1 MSSGN
6 FQFERKRS
14 YELRQRDITGT
25 YTVKTGTATYNGI
38 IDNPIQI
45 ADPAASFTLTVP
57 DGAYPGQ
64 TLFIGLTSNASSV
77 TVTVTASTGS
87 GGDSTMATAGMYMYL
102 VWVDSTTGWVS
113 VKESVTS

>member
-1 MSSGN
+1 VSAGN
-6 FQFERKRS
+6 FQVEKKRN
-14 YELRQRDITGT
+14 YELQIRNITGT

-45 ADPAASFTLTVP
+45 TDPSANFTLSVP

-64 TLFIGLTSNASSV
+64 TLFIGLTSNSDSK
-77 TVTVTASTGS
+77 TVTVAADTGS

-102 VWVDSTTGWVS
+102 MWVDSTTGWVAVS
-113 VKESVTS
+113 ESVTS